1 MPCASSPVAVSNL
14 LSTGEDLPLVASPQ
28 RLFSSRASALLPLFV
43 LSTTAVNCL
52 APAALAKVPDL
63 EHVVV
68 CSRGSGVT
76 L

>member
-1 MPCASSPVAVSNL
+1 M
-14 LSTGEDLPLVASPQ
+14 ASPQ